1 MIHLTFRTKL
11 LASHVAVV
19 AAVVLIAL
27 FDLDRSLG
35 ADLAADL
42 DRRLEL
48 QAVGA
53 AQWINAG
60 RHPDKLAG
68 RLAAVVG
75 AGVTILDRDGAAV
88 GEADPGEASFQG
100 KSSLGDAPEIVAA
113 RASGIG
119 RATRR
124 SPDGSRAMRYVAV
137 PAGEGLVLRLAM
149 PLSGIEETVSH
160 MRRRLLFAAG
170 LAVAAAIG
178 LGIIASRVAARPLR
192 VMTAAATRIAQGD
205 YAAFVASDSPDDFGV
220 LARALGSLAAA
231 LQRDMTQIRR
241 LETTRKDFVANASH
255 ELRTPVTAI
264 QGYAETLLDSGADAE
279 KSRRFVEVI
288 HRHARRLGVLL
299 ERLLLLSELEA
310 RPPEDTRREAVP
322 LGATAAHVVET
333 LRERAAAAGATVR
346 VDINPAAIA
355 LGDPDGVEQV
365 VENLVDNALKYGKAG
380 GVVRIEGARAGDR
393 VRLAVIDDGPG
404 VASPHLPRLFER
416 FYRVD
421 PGRSRERGG
430 TGLGL
435 AIVKH
440 LVEAMSG
447 SVTVASAAG
456 EGCRFTID
464 LPAAP
469 LQTPDL
475 VSR

>member
-11 LASHVAVV
+11 LASHVALV

-27 FDLDRSLG
+27 FDLDRSLS

-53 AQWINAG
+53 ARWVTAG

-75 AGVTILDRDGAAV
+75 AGVTILDRDGAAL
-88 GEADPGEASFQG
+88 GDADPTEASFPG
-100 KSSLGDAPEIVAA
+100 KSSPGDAPEVAAA

-137 PAGEGLVLRLAM
+137 PAGEGLVLRLAV
-149 PLSGIEETVSH
+149 PLAGIEATVSN

-178 LGIIASRVAARPLR
+178 LGVIASRVAARPLR

-205 YAAFVASDSPDDFGV
+205 YAVAIASDSPDDFGI

-231 LQRDMTQIRR
+231 LQRDMAQIRK
-241 LETTRKDFVANASH
+241 LETMRKDFVANASH

-264 QGYAETLLDSGADAE
+264 QGYAETLLESGADAE
-279 KSRRFVEVI
+279 KSRRFLEII
-288 HRHARRLGVLL
+288 HRHARRLGGLL

-310 RPPEDTRREAVP
+310 RPPEAALCETVP
-322 LGATAAHVVET
+322 LGAIAALVVET

-346 VDINPAAIA
+346 VDVDPSVVAI
-355 LGDPDGVEQV
+355 GDPGGIEQV
-365 VENLVDNALKYGKAG
+365 VENLVDNALKYGKPSG
-380 GVVRIEGARAGDR
+380 TVRIEGARRGDR
-393 VRLAVIDDGPG
+393 VTLAVSDDGDG
-404 VASPHLPRLFER
+404 IAEAHLPRLFER

-440 LVEAMSG
+440 LVESMSG
-447 SVTVASAAG
+447 SITVASAPG

-469 LQTPDL
+469 
-475 VSR
+475 VC

>member
-19 AAVVLIAL
+19 AAVVLMAL
-27 FDLDRSLG
+27 SVLDRSLG
-35 ADLAADL
+35 ADLTADL

-48 QAVGA
+48 QAMGA
-53 AQWINAG
+53 AQWVTSG

-75 AGVTILDRDGAAV
+75 AGVTIVDRDGATLGDA
-88 GEADPGEASFQG
+88 EPGEAAFPGQ
-100 KSSLGDAPEIVAA
+100 SSLDDAPEIAAA
-113 RASGIG
+113 RAVGIG

-124 SPDGSRAMRYVAV
+124 SPDGSHAMRYVAV
-137 PAGEGLVLRLAM
+137 PAGEGLVVRLAM
-149 PLSGIEETVSH
+149 PLSGIEVTLSN

-178 LGIIASRVAARPLR
+178 LGVIASRVAARPLR

-231 LQRDMTQIRR
+231 LQRDMTQIRK
-241 LETTRKDFVANASH
+241 LETMRKDFVANASH

-264 QGYAETLLDSGADAE
+264 QGYAETLLDSGRDAE
-279 KSRRFVEVI
+279 KSRRFLEII
-288 HRHARRLGVLL
+288 HRHARRLGALL

-310 RPPEDTRREAVP
+310 RPPEDARREPVL
-322 LGATAAHVVET
+322 LGGIAAHVVET
-333 LRERAAAAGATVR
+333 LRERSAAAGVTVR
-346 VDINPAAIA
+346 VAIDPALVA
-355 LGDPDGVEQV
+355 LGDPDAVEQV
-365 VENLVDNALKYGKAG
+365 VENLVDNALKYGKTG
-380 GVVRIEGARAGDR
+380 GAVRIEGARAGDR

-404 VASPHLPRLFER
+404 VAAEHLPRLFER

-440 LVEAMSG
+440 LVESMSG
-447 SVTVASAAG
+447 TITVASAAG

-469 LQTPDL
+469 AA
-475 VSR
+475 R

>member
-1 MIHLTFRTKL
+1 MLHLTFRTKL

-27 FDLDRSLG
+27 FELDRSLG

-48 QAVGA
+48 QAAGA
-53 AQWINAG
+53 AQWITAG

-75 AGVTILDRDGAAV
+75 ARVTILDRDGNTL
-88 GEADPGEASFQG
+88 GESDAEEALIQG
-100 KSSLGDAPEIVAA
+100 KFALDGAPEIAAA

-124 SPDGSRAMRYVAV
+124 SPDGSHSMRYVAV

-160 MRRRLLFAAG
+160 MRRRLLFAAA

-178 LGIIASRVAARPLR
+178 LGVIASRVAARPLR
-192 VMTAAATRIAQGD
+192 VMTRAATRIAQGD

-241 LETTRKDFVANASH
+241 LETMRKDFVANASH

-279 KSRRFVEVI
+279 KSRRFLEII

-310 RPPEDTRREAVP
+310 RPPEDARRESVQ
-322 LGATAAHVVET
+322 LGGIAAHVLET
-333 LRERAAAAGATVR
+333 LRERAAAAGVTVS
-346 VDINPAAIA
+346 VAIDPAARA
-355 LGDPDGVEQV
+355 LGDPDGLEQV
-365 VENLVDNALKYGKAG
+365 VENLVDNALKYGKAAG
-380 GVVRIEGARAGDR
+380 TVRIEGARAGDR

-404 VASPHLPRLFER
+404 VAPEHLPRLFER

-435 AIVKH
+435 SIVKH
-440 LVEAMSG
+440 LVESMGG
-447 SVTVASAAG
+447 SVTVESEAG
-456 EGCRFTID
+456 EGCRFTIE
-464 LPAAP
+464 LPAGP
-469 LQTPDL
+469 LA
-475 VSR
+475 

>member
-11 LASHVAVV
+11 LASHVALVLV
-19 AAVVLIAL
+19 VVLIAL
-27 FDLDRSLG
+27 FELDRSLS

-53 AQWINAG
+53 AQWVTAG

-75 AGVTILDRDGAAV
+75 AGVTILDRDGDAL
-88 GEADPGEASFQG
+88 GDADPSEASFPG
-100 KSSLGDAPEIVAA
+100 KSSLADALLTPEVAAA
-113 RASGIG
+113 RASGVG

-137 PAGEGLVLRLAM
+137 PAGDGLVLRLAV
-149 PLSGIEETVSH
+149 PLSGIEATVSN

-178 LGIIASRVAARPLR
+178 LGVIASRVAARPLR
-192 VMTAAATRIAQGD
+192 VMTGAATRIAQGD
-205 YAAFVASDSPDDFGV
+205 YAVDLASDSPDDFGI

-231 LQRDMTQIRR
+231 LQRDMAQIRK
-241 LETTRKDFVANASH
+241 LETMRKDFVANVSH

-264 QGYAETLLDSGADAE
+264 QGYAETLLDTGADAE
-279 KSRRFVEVI
+279 KSRRFLEII

-310 RPPEDTRREAVP
+310 RPPEDALREPVP
-322 LGATAAHVVET
+322 LAAIAAHVVET
-333 LRERAAAAGATVR
+333 LRERAAAAGATLR
-346 VDINPAAIA
+346 VDVDPSAIA
-355 LGDPDGVEQV
+355 LADPGGIEQV

-380 GVVRIEGARAGDR
+380 GAVRIEGERRADR

-404 VASPHLPRLFER
+404 VEAPHLPRLFER

-440 LVEAMSG
+440 LVESMSG
-447 SVTVASAAG
+447 SVTVASAPG

-469 LQTPDL
+469 LA
-475 VSR
+475 

>member
-1 MIHLTFRTKL
+1 MIHLTFRAKL

-53 AQWINAG
+53 ARWVTEG
-60 RHPDKLAG
+60 RHPGKLAG

-75 AGVTILDRDGAAV
+75 AGVAIVDRDGNAL
-88 GEADPGEASFQG
+88 GDSEAGEASFVG
-100 KSSLGDAPEIVAA
+100 EFAPEIAAA

-124 SPDGSRAMRYVAV
+124 AADGSRAMRYVAV
-137 PAGEGLVLRLAM
+137 PAGDGLVLRLAM

-160 MRRRLLFAAG
+160 LRRRLLFAAG

-178 LGIIASRVAARPLR
+178 LGVIASRVAARPLR

-205 YAAFVASDSPDDFGV
+205 YAAFVAPDSPDDFGV
-220 LARALGSLAAA
+220 LARALGSLASA
-231 LQRDMTQIRR
+231 LQRDMTQIRK
-241 LETTRKDFVANASH
+241 LETTRKDFVANVSH

-279 KSRRFVEVI
+279 KSRRFVEII
-288 HRHARRLGVLL
+288 HRHARRLGVLI

-310 RPPEDTRREAVP
+310 RPPDETRREPVRLDAI
-322 LGATAAHVVET
+322 AAHVVET
-333 LRERAAAAGATVR
+333 LRERAAAAGITVR
-346 VDINPAAIA
+346 VTIDPAAVA
-355 LGDPDGVEQV
+355 EGDPGGIEQV

-380 GVVRIEGARAGDR
+380 GEVRIEGAREGDR
-393 VRLAVIDDGPG
+393 VRFVVIDDGPG
-404 VASPHLPRLFER
+404 VSAEHLPRLFER

-440 LVEAMSG
+440 LVESMSG
-447 SVTVASAAG
+447 TITVESAPG
-456 EGCRFTID
+456 EGCRFTVD
-464 LPAAP
+464 LRAAP
-469 LQTPDL
+469 PGESAL
-475 VSR
+475 VRA